1 MKKSSQ
7 FKAGPWLMNT
17 ITAAAS
23 SAASAADAW
32 NPGVGGFFGMAM
44 AVGASHMAAARET
57 HRKLNIAKR
66 KEYAARNE
74 MKRYKN
80 IYENLQVA
88 NPYSN
93 LRNPFEN
100 IGLSID
106 RRKALFER
114 DQFQQGQAN
123 MLTALQHGGGGS
135 GMANRVKLL
144 SQMGMEAGARSA
156 ASIGQQES
164 QMKFLQP
171 QMFAKIDQLERSGRN
186 ISAMFERDK
195 YAKLMGMAQAET
207 FAYGE
212 EKYNQEQARAKN
224 FSAIQQ
230 NFMGLAGS
238 TAHKWRGMDDLR
250 DTSSAEQAF
259 SGSWNPGFPNE

>member
-1 MKKSSQ
+1 MKKSSP

-23 SAASAADAW
+23 SAASAAAAW

-106 RRKALFER
+106 RRIAAN
-114 DQFQQGQAN
+114 QAY
-123 MLTALQHGGGGS
+123 T
-135 GMANRVKLL
+135 
-144 SQMGMEAGARSA
+144 
-156 ASIGQQES
+156 
-164 QMKFLQP
+164 
-171 QMFAKIDQLERSGRN
+171 
-186 ISAMFERDK
+186 
-195 YAKLMGMAQAET
+195 MAQ
-207 FAYGE
+207 
-212 EKYNQEQARAKN
+212 
-224 FSAIQQ
+224 QQ
-230 NFMGLAGS
+230 VSQGWSGLLGAGIS
-238 TAHKWRGMDDLR
+238 FGM
-250 DTSSAEQAF
+250 QGGF
-259 SGSWNPGFPNE
+259 SGGVGGVNWGNNPLFNRLYPKGMF